1 MLILTRTVRLP
12 RTQQTPGTLS
22 SVFHPKGFTS
32 PPLTSAGEG
41 GAGVGPVPAKRPLGP
56 AAGCCSCQPGLQ
68 STWGSSSA
76 NHRQELGLSALIA
89 GLRLSLSTFKPPQPV
104 GHPGPFLMGHLCG
117 LIWYFIRRSLP
128 SWFQRR
134 VPCPSC
140 VPTLQST
147 ASPHARGHSKQFVNY
162 LGATCPTLSIPR
174 AFMPTSQL
182 CTTLV
187 LPDVQ
192 FHQLSAP
199 DRGRAESSGVPG
211 FKHSSQ
217 KS

>member
-117 LIWYFIRRSLP
+117 LIGTSSEGHCPHGSKGEFLVLAVSP
-128 SWFQRR
+128 
-134 VPCPSC
+134 PCRARP
-140 VPTLQST
+140 LLMQEDT
-147 ASPHARGHSKQFVNY
+147 ASS
-162 LGATCPTLSIPR
+162 L
-174 AFMPTSQL
+174 
-182 CTTLV
+182 
-187 LPDVQ
+187 
-192 FHQLSAP
+192 
-199 DRGRAESSGVPG
+199 
-211 FKHSSQ
+211 
-217 KS
+217 